1 MAQLTKKKT
10 LQPQVK
16 QPINPEP
23 GIWILK
29 DEMDPKIKAL
39 VIKSLK
45 SVNQTKKSLTERAN
59 TV

>member
-1 MAQLTKKKT
+1 

-39 VIKSLK
+39 VLSALK
-45 SVNQTKKSLTERAN
+45 SVNQTNKSLTERASA
-59 TV
+59 V